1 MSVLRQFSIKQRL
14 FVNGGA
20 LVVAMGIML
29 WILFYQSAQLT
40 SLARTQQLVEQIST
54 DVLMFRRHEKDFM
67 ARTELKYQ
75 QRLNDHF
82 DTMHQHVF
90 ELNDLLQRHAIDQQP
105 LNTFSEL
112 TSSYQQRF
120 NQLVTLQ
127 QTIGLDP
134 QSGVLGTLRSAAQQL
149 EDRLEALQQD
159 SLTILLLQLRRA
171 EKDFLLRKDMVY
183 VERFGSIYAQFTQQI
198 GTDSTS
204 KNLAESY
211 EQSFRT
217 LLKAMQQ
224 IGLSESEAA
233 TGEMRVAIQ
242 STESSLKVLQQKTGE
257 AISASV
263 SATQRLALIIF
274 SVVLFSV
281 LLLVALTSRSILAPL
296 TDVCRAIGLIRNN
309 NDFRLRVAVAGND
322 EMTALAT
329 DFNAML
335 TDFQDLIKTVN
346 QALEMLDVATNEL
359 ARSTADTSRG
369 MQEQQNETDM
379 VATAVTEMGATI
391 NEIAGNTEMTAAK
404 ADSTNQ
410 NAQSG
415 RGEVQQTV
423 QRINALSERLQ
434 DATNVVAELEQDSKT
449 IGSVL
454 DVIRGIA
461 EQTNLLALNA
471 AIEAARAGEQGRGF
485 AVVADEVRNLAM
497 RTQESTRQIEAIVNG
512 LQGRTSNIVQVIQ
525 GCRQDGKDSATQANV
540 AMQLLTEITQDVS
553 NIMDMTTQIAA
564 AIEEQS
570 HVAAEV
576 NRNVVKIRD
585 LSDESYGHA
594 KHNASISE
602 EVAQQAAL
610 LHQSVDRFQA

>member
-82 DTMHQHVF
+82 DTMQQHVS
-90 ELNDLLQRHAIDQQP
+90 ELNELLQRHAIEQQP

-112 TSSYQQRF
+112 TATYKQRF

-134 QSGVLGTLRSAAQQL
+134 QSGVLGTLRNTVQQL
-149 EDRLEALQQD
+149 EDRLDVLQQD
-159 SLTILLLQLRRA
+159 SLTISLLQLRRA

-183 VERFGSIYAQFTQQI
+183 VERFDNIYAQFSQQI

-217 LLKAMQQ
+217 LVKAMQQ

>member
-82 DTMHQHVF
+82 DTMQQHVS
-90 ELNDLLQRHAIDQQP
+90 ELNELLQRHAIEQQP

-112 TSSYQQRF
+112 TSTYKQQF
-120 NQLVTLQ
+120 NQLVKLQ

-134 QSGVLGTLRSAAQQL
+134 QSGVLGTLRNTVQQL
-149 EDRLEALQQD
+149 EDRLDVLQQD
-159 SLTILLLQLRRA
+159 SLTISLLQLRRA

-183 VERFGSIYAQFTQQI
+183 VERFDNIYAQFSQQI

-211 EQSFRT
+211 EQSFRN
-217 LLKAMQQ
+217 LVKAMQQ

>member
-82 DTMHQHVF
+82 DTMQQHVS
-90 ELNDLLQRHAIDQQP
+90 ELNELLQRHAIEQQP

-112 TSSYQQRF
+112 TATYKQRF

-134 QSGVLGTLRSAAQQL
+134 QSGILGTLRNTVQQL
-149 EDRLEALQQD
+149 EDRLDVLQQD
-159 SLTILLLQLRRA
+159 SLTISLLQLRRA

-183 VERFGSIYAQFTQQI
+183 VERFDNIYAQFSQQI

-217 LLKAMQQ
+217 LVKAMQQ

-309 NDFRLRVAVAGND
+309 NDFRLRVAIAGND